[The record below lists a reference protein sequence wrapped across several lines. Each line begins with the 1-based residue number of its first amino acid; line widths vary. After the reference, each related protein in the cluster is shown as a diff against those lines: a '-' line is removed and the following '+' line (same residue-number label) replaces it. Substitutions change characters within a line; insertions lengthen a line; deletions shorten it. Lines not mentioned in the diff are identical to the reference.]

1 MQKKQKKFVFD
12 EKAWWPS
19 WSGTCLIDGK
29 WLMEEVRSELSFY
42 AHNCV
47 FKKSFHVSPLHASPL
62 SEMSRDWHLSSNEWW
77 YNSQRYEEVKEAI
90 ALFVKRSNNSCCAFC
105 WTRFRKHENGRRFPI
120 PHLSPRMPMCKGF
133 AGCGT
138 FFEVPPRFPIDSPW
152 TYER

>member
-62 SEMSRDWHLSSNEWW
+62 SEMSMDWHLSSNEWW
-77 YNSQRYEEVKEAI
+77 YNSQGYEEVKEAI
-90 ALFVKRSNNSCCAFC
+90 AHSLSAAITVVALFVELDSESTKMGEGSTFYINCSEYRC
-105 WTRFRKHENGRRFPI
+105 T
-120 PHLSPRMPMCKGF
+120 KGLR
-133 AGCGT
+133 CVESQNELHT
-138 FFEVPPRFPIDSPW
+138 LKPQ
-152 TYER
+152 